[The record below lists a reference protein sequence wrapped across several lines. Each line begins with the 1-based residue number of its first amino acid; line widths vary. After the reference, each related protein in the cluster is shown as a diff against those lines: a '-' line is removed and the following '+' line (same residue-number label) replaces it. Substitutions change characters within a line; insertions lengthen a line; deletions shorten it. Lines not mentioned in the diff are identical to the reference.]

1 MNGMKPVVA
10 VVGRPN
16 VGKSTLFNRIAGAR
30 IAIVED
36 TPGVTRDRIYADAE
50 WLNRGFTLIDTG
62 GIEPR
67 AQDEIMQQMQ
77 RQAELAVETA
87 DVIVFMVDG
96 REGFVSADMEVA
108 NILRR
113 SGKPIVLAVN
123 KVDNAQLEDNRFDFY
138 QLAVGDPVT
147 ISAQQGL
154 GIGDLLDAVAAH
166 FPDRDAEEQDSETV
180 RIAVIGK
187 PNAGKSS
194 LVNAMLR
201 EERAIVSDVPGTTRD
216 AIDTPFTHER
226 RDYVL
231 VDTAGIRRKRS
242 IDPRS
247 IERYSVVR
255 ALTAVRRCDVALIM
269 VDAAEGLTEQDVKIA
284 GYVHEEGRAS
294 VLVVNKWDLVAK
306 DTHTLHKYEK
316 KLMADL
322 AFMPYVKTL
331 FISAKTGQ
339 RVHRVLGL
347 VDEAYEQY
355 TRRISTGLLNDMLG
369 EAIMLNEPPTDGGR
383 RLKIYYA
390 TQVSIKPPTFVIFV
404 NQPDLMHFSYQR
416 YLENYLRKT
425 FGFDGT
431 PVRFILRQ
439 RKE

>member
-216 AIDTPFTHER
+216 AIDTPFTHEG

-316 KLMADL
+316 
-322 AFMPYVKTL
+322 
-331 FISAKTGQ
+331 S
-339 RVHRVLGL
+339 
-347 VDEAYEQY
+347 
-355 TRRISTGLLNDMLG
+355 
-369 EAIMLNEPPTDGGR
+369 
-383 RLKIYYA
+383 
-390 TQVSIKPPTFVIFV
+390 
-404 NQPDLMHFSYQR
+404 
-416 YLENYLRKT
+416 
-425 FGFDGT
+425 
-431 PVRFILRQ
+431 
-439 RKE
+439 